1 MVCCAMPPN
10 TDFNIGLRD
19 DLGNDLLDP
28 DHQSTYN
35 RGGIRLL
42 NLIDGEYVE
51 QRNSSSSYPWGYR
64 IRNNSIEER
73 FEMRIFQGQ
82 DNFLIKW
89 SIDDYDTLQI
99 ETTDDGMFLL
109 EIRYNNVVVWDEAM
123 LDNSRYFEVIKE

>member
-1 MVCCAMPPN
+1 
-10 TDFNIGLRD
+10 
-19 DLGNDLLDP
+19 
-28 DHQSTYN
+28 
-35 RGGIRLL
+35 
-42 NLIDGEYVE
+42 
-51 QRNSSSSYPWGYR
+51 
-64 IRNNSIEER
+64 
-73 FEMRIFQGQ
+73 MRIFQGQ